1 VRGLGG
7 KVAVVAG
14 GAGGI
19 GTATCLRLA
28 AEGATVVVGD
38 RDAAAADAVAA
49 RIAGAGGK
57 ALGIG
62 MDVSDEASVA
72 GFFAA
77 AADFGGGV
85 DAVHVNAADLSP
97 SVIGND
103 TDAVDVDLGLFDH
116 TLAVNLRGHLLC
128 TRRAVPLLLARGG
141 GPIVYTSS
149 AAAFMGEPARPSY
162 AVAKAGINALVRH
175 VASRWGKEGIRANA
189 VAPGLVVTP
198 TVAAMGVTDVQREAL
213 RRTPSPRL
221 GRPDDIA
228 AMVAFLLSDD
238 GEWVNGQVVSVDGGT
253 SKR

>member
-1 VRGLGG
+1 VRGLAG

-19 GTATCLRLA
+19 GTATCVRLA
-28 AEGATVVVGD
+28 EEGAAVVVGD
-38 RDAAAADAVAA
+38 RDGAAASTVAA
-49 RIAGAGGK
+49 RIADAGGASL
-57 ALGIG
+57 ALAFDI
-62 MDVSDEASVA
+62 SDEASVGA
-72 GFFAA
+72 FFEAA
-77 AADFGGGV
+77 ASFRGGV

-97 SVIGND
+97 AVIGND
-103 TDAVDVDLGLFDH
+103 SDAVDVDLGLFDH

-128 TRRAVPLLLARGG
+128 TRRAVPLLLAKGG

-149 AAAFMGEPARPSY
+149 AAAFMGESSRPSY

-189 VAPGLVVTP
+189 VAPGLVITP
-198 TVAAMGVTDVQREAL
+198 TVAAMGETEVQRAAL
-213 RRTPSPRL
+213 RRTSSTRL
-221 GRPDDIA
+221 GRPEDIA

-238 GEWVNGQVVSVDGGT
+238 GAWVNGQVVSVDGGA